1 VHTFIP
7 IAEQEATEVFAAAGT
22 STSAALLIEAKR
34 VSRSVATGFREH
46 HQERVR
52 TCPGCR
58 RIMAFSDNTR
68 VAKKSDLAGL
78 WEPGGRRSYFRANTT
93 RSAPSRGYSA
103 ILAMWRS
110 KPVFGSSDVSSNTLK
125 PSPAISVWR

>member
-1 VHTFIP
+1 M
-7 IAEQEATEVFAAAGT
+7 
-22 STSAALLIEAKR
+22 R

-78 WEPGGRRSYFRANTT
+78 WEPGGRRSYFRAN
-93 RSAPSRGYSA
+93 SEAENPAGEQYSA
-103 ILAMWRS
+103 ERLS
-110 KPVFGSSDVSSNTLK
+110 KTVSLHLHQSASQLVETIYTSVSNFVKQPL
-125 PSPAISVWR
+125 